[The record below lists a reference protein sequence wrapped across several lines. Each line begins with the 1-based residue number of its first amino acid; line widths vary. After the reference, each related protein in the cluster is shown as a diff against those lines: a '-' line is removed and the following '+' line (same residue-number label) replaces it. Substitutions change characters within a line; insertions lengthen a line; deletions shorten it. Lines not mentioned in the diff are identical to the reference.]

1 MIILIDLWDR
11 LVDGERLSSEGS
23 TNIINF
29 IESEPNIQTAVL
41 SSYACLTELESN
53 NVWYNNAQD
62 FFKNLPNW
70 QKLLKMY
77 QCEIT
82 SGQCTHPTMFN
93 YVNAG
98 IDQIAFRYPE
108 ELEFYLKFHT
118 EIKNI
123 YIAGAAWSICVKD
136 RPLGYFNLFHTVIK
150 NTYRN
155 LLVQKNTVRENG
167 RVAVVSGT
175 PGWLP
180 VTEQI
185 FKYVG
190 VN

>member
-70 QKLLKMY
+70 QKLLKM
-77 QCEIT
+77 
-82 SGQCTHPTMFN
+82 
-93 YVNAG
+93 
-98 IDQIAFRYPE
+98 
-108 ELEFYLKFHT
+108 
-118 EIKNI
+118 
-123 YIAGAAWSICVKD
+123 
-136 RPLGYFNLFHTVIK
+136 
-150 NTYRN
+150 
-155 LLVQKNTVRENG
+155 
-167 RVAVVSGT
+167 
-175 PGWLP
+175 
-180 VTEQI
+180 
-185 FKYVG
+185 
-190 VN
+190 